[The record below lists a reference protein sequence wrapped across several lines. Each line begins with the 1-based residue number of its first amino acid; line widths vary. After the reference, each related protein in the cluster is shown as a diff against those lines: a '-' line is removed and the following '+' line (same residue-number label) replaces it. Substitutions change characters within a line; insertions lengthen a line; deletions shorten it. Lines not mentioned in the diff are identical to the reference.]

1 MCTICKMYFTPICF
15 PFRLE
20 QRTDLVNKLVN
31 RGISRMTLDMITLI
45 LECTRLCPG
54 LLRTPIKPS
63 NTVRQNLSSLYNN
76 YTKVTFQSILLLTVA
91 SVFADT
97 KLSIGHVNT
106 GNIFLSN
113 RNSQWCL
120 CSAQLKS
127 WLFDFG
133 KNEKANLEIHIPFWL

>member
-1 MCTICKMYFTPICF
+1 
-15 PFRLE
+15 
-20 QRTDLVNKLVN
+20 
-31 RGISRMTLDMITLI
+31 MTLDMITLI

-76 YTKVTFQSILLLTVA
+76 YTKVTFQSTVA

-113 RNSQWCL
+113 RNSQ
-120 CSAQLKS
+120 
-127 WLFDFG
+127 
-133 KNEKANLEIHIPFWL
+133 